1 MMESMARSIST
12 HSFRI
17 ALGSRGVDDGGLMRF
32 CISTSPVGRYR
43 VRLEVRVGFFW
54 GSRAERIQWVLV
66 YHNRLHRM
74 YFGFGS
80 LVDHKE
86 FLLGFGYIPRT
97 SASQLAQLSSFFF
110 ENVGFSDSTRAQEKA
125 ITKEVKTRTRE

>member
-43 VRLEVRVGFFW
+43 ESDWRGGWVFLG
-54 GSRAERIQWVLV
+54 GSWAERIQWVLV
-66 YHNRLHRM
+66 YHNLLHRM

-80 LVDHKE
+80 LLGHKE
-86 FLLGFGYIPRT
+86 LLLGFGYIPRT
-97 SASQLAQLSSFFF
+97 SASQLAQL
-110 ENVGFSDSTRAQEKA
+110 
-125 ITKEVKTRTRE
+125 

>member
-43 VRLEVRVGFFW
+43 VRFGGSEGSLFFFGGGGWVDRVDQIFFT
-54 GSRAERIQWVLV
+54 
-66 YHNRLHRM
+66 YHNLLPRS
-74 YFGFGS
+74 YFG
-80 LVDHKE
+80 HTK
-86 FLLGFGYIPRT
+86 FLLGLGCISRT
-97 SASQLAQLSSFFF
+97 SALKASKLAQL
-110 ENVGFSDSTRAQEKA
+110 QL
-125 ITKEVKTRTRE
+125 